1 MGKLIEFLRTHY
13 ASTSE
18 KLTALLKHKEIT
30 FELLPVF
37 FRPNSVVYMISGNSG
52 APRCLR
58 FDSGQ
63 EKTFNGKT
71 CFELSCHCLTND
83 GKCFGEALVTVQ
95 IQKFQGV
102 MKIPSLG
109 VYPLEYHADKQKVV
123 EKLTK
128 RGQKF
133 MFLRGAHYRKYEGQ
147 AFYKD
152 KKEVRKFAVSG
163 RVMIDAASFRENNP
177 NYFFPSIDEKPLE
190 DDDDPDLRR
199 RSLKGL
205 GSREDCEDCEDSED
219 ISSGNDRVVTK
230 GKAFCPPEELILCSE
245 TVYGFCFLTKRW
257 GQYFL
262 LSST

>member
-1 MGKLIEFLRTHY
+1 MAGGLCYRQDGTDGNFLIYLRTHY

-18 KLTALLKHKEIT
+18 KLTALLEHKEIT

-63 EKTFNGKT
+63 GKTFNGKT
-71 CFELSCHCLTND
+71 CFELSCHYLTND
-83 GKCFGEALVTVQ
+83 GKCFGEALVTVE

-109 VYPLEYHADKQKVV
+109 VYPLEYHADKQKVI

-133 MFLRGAHYRKYEGQ
+133 MSLSGTHYRKYEGQ
-147 AFYKD
+147 AFYKE

-177 NYFFPSIDEKPLE
+177 NYFFPSIDEKLLE
-190 DDDDPDLRR
+190 DDDD
-199 RSLKGL
+199 SN
-205 GSREDCEDCEDSED
+205 SED
-219 ISSGNDRVVTK
+219 TPSGNDRVVTK
-230 GKAFCPPEELILCSE
+230 GKAGCPPEELILCSE

-257 GQYFL
+257 G
-262 LSST
+262 